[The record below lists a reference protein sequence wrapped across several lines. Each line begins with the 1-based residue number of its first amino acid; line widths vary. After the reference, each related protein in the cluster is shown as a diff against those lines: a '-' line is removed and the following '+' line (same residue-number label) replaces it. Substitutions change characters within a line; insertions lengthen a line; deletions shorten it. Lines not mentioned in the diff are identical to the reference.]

1 MGGLNVAGN
10 FLKGGAQFAE
20 GGHRQVGFI
29 ASTFE
34 AQGFALDQPGKL
46 NHLLFYDA
54 PVVPIRDNVICR
66 RRSSA
71 TRAINMVRSSRR
83 CRHG

>member
-10 FLKGGAQFAE
+10 FLNAGSQFAE

-29 ASTFE
+29 ALTFE

-46 NHLLFYDA
+46 A
-54 PVVPIRDNVICR
+54 TCCSTTPPVDPIRDNALCK

-71 TRAINMVRSSRR
+71 TRA
-83 CRHG
+83 G